1 MKNMFYL
8 INSPM
13 FFEETVSEDN
23 LPPLGQGYIATYLNK
38 SGIPVAMVDCVRDN
52 LNAYDIVEKI
62 NTEKPSFVGINIF
75 TQNYEIVKYIVENI
89 STDSVL
95 FIGGQSVKYLYNQI
109 IQWNTVNICNVIIGE
124 GELIIPEI
132 CKGKCIENP
141 SVVFENKK
149 VYKVDKN
156 SIYFPQDIS
165 DIELNRKVFKNE
177 LLLNHFKQKEAS
189 IITSRGCVFDC
200 AFCGG
205 AKSLNSDVLPRMR
218 NKQSIINEINELIS
232 IYPELESIRILDDLF
247 LRSPKS
253 FDVAINIFSKYNH
266 LTWRGMAHVVSLK
279 NSVEKLPKLHDCGC
293 RELFIGF
300 ESGSSRIREK
310 INKLGTCEDILYVS
324 EKVLAC
330 GIDLKGYFIFGFPG
344 ETESDFKNTLNLA
357 LQIKKISEKTKGVF
371 RSSVFQFRP
380 YHGTK
385 LYNELTEQGIDLS
398 PCVPN
403 DKINEMIGR
412 KSFNFSSGNYSCESD
427 EILNKYIE
435 ATQRLVEI

>member
-38 SGIPVAMVDCVRDN
+38 SGISVDLVDCVRDN

-62 NTEKPSFVGINIF
+62 NNEKPLFVGINIF

-95 FIGGQSVKYLYNQI
+95 FIGGQSVKYMYDQI
-109 IQWNTVNICNVIIGE
+109 LLWDTSNICNVIIGD

-132 CKGKCIENP
+132 CKDKCTEAPI
-141 SVVFENKK
+141 VVLKNKK
-149 VYKVDKN
+149 VYKVDKD
-156 SIYFPQDIS
+156 SIYFPKDIS
-165 DIELNRKVFKNE
+165 DIDLNRKFFKNE
-177 LLLNHFKQKEAS
+177 LLLNHYNQKEAS
-189 IITSRGCVFDC
+189 IITSRGCIFDC

-218 NKQSIINEINELIS
+218 NKKSIINEINELIS

-253 FDVAINIFSKYNH
+253 FDVATNIFSKYNN

-279 NSVEKLPKLHDCGC
+279 SSIEKLPKLYDSGC

-300 ESGSSRIREK
+300 ESGSPQIRKK
-310 INKLGTCEDILYVS
+310 INKLGTCEEILYVS
-324 EKVLAC
+324 EKVMEC

-344 ETESDFKNTLNLA
+344 EAECDFKNTLRLA
-357 LQIKKISEKTKGVF
+357 LEIKKISEKTKGVF

-385 LYNELTEQGIDLS
+385 LYNEITEQGIDPS

-403 DKINEMIGR
+403 KTINEMIGR